1 MKTEAEKVIGF
12 IEGFLSLGHSFL
24 GQPFELLPF
33 QKQLIEDMYLEDESG
48 KRLRRTYVAGLPRKS
63 GKSQLGAALALY
75 HLIGDRHDSAP
86 QVISAAGDRAQARL
100 VFDEARR
107 MVQMS
112 PELSEICT
120 VYKNEIR
127 CDLNSGVYKAVS
139 ADAGLQQG
147 LNPSFV
153 VFDELHVFK
162 NADLFDALT
171 LGSAARRSPLT
182 LVIST
187 AGFDLESPLGVLY
200 EQGRKTDGHLMNGV
214 EQRGERTNPAFGMCW
229 WGPTREDMAVAG
241 WRHDDPEQWERFNP
255 AWSIMPNPVEEFTQA
270 CVQTHESAFIRYRL
284 NGWTSAAE
292 AFLPAGAWE
301 ALETDRR
308 LEDHEEVVLGFDGA
322 WKGDSTALVAVAV
335 SDFHIEV
342 LGSWEAP
349 EGDPDWRTPASDVE
363 DAIREACERFTVRE
377 LAADPWRF
385 EQSLLKLLEEGVP
398 VVEFPTNSR
407 ARMNPATVGFY
418 QAVMDGEVSHNGD
431 LTLKRHL
438 DNCIL
443 KESPQGAVITKEY
456 RSSRRFIDL
465 AVAVVIG
472 VARARSWRDEEI
484 VIHDDAP
491 ILAL

>member
-1 MKTEAEKVIGF
+1 MTTEAERVKQF
-12 IEGFLSLGHSFL
+12 ITGFLSLGHSFL

-33 QKQLIEDMYLEDESG
+33 QEQLIDDMYEEVDG
-48 KRLRRTYVAGLPRKS
+48 KRAKRTYVVGLPRKS

-75 HLIGDRHDSAP
+75 HLIGDRYDSAP

-127 CDLNSGVYKAVS
+127 CDLNKGVYRAVS

-187 AGFDLESPLGVLY
+187 AGYDLESPLGVLY

-214 EQRGERTNPAFGMCW
+214 EQRGERVNPAFGMCW
-229 WGPTREDMAVAG
+229 WGPTREDMAVEG
-241 WRHDDPEQWERFNP
+241 WRHDDPVQWERFNP
-255 AWSIMPNPVEEFTQA
+255 AWEIMPNPVDEFTQA

-301 ALETDRR
+301 ACETERR

-349 EGDPDWRTPASDVE
+349 EGDPEWRTPAADVE

-385 EQSLLKLLEEGVP
+385 EQSLLKLFEEGIP

-407 ARMNPATVGFY
+407 QRMNPATVGFY
-418 QAVMDGEVSHNGD
+418 QAVMDGEISHNGD
-431 LTLKRHL
+431 LVLKRHL

-465 AVAVVIG
+465 AVAAVIG

-484 VIHDDAP
+484 IIHDEAP

>member
-1 MKTEAEKVIGF
+1 
-12 IEGFLSLGHSFL
+12 
-24 GQPFELLPF
+24 
-33 QKQLIEDMYLEDESG
+33 
-48 KRLRRTYVAGLPRKS
+48 
-63 GKSQLGAALALY
+63 
-75 HLIGDRHDSAP
+75 
-86 QVISAAGDRAQARL
+86 
-100 VFDEARR
+100 
-107 MVQMS
+107 
-112 PELSEICT
+112 
-120 VYKNEIR
+120 
-127 CDLNSGVYKAVS
+127 
-139 ADAGLQQG
+139 
-147 LNPSFV
+147 
-153 VFDELHVFK
+153 
-162 NADLFDALT
+162 
-171 LGSAARRSPLT
+171 
-182 LVIST
+182 
-187 AGFDLESPLGVLY
+187 
-200 EQGRKTDGHLMNGV
+200 
-214 EQRGERTNPAFGMCW
+214 
-229 WGPTREDMAVAG
+229 
-241 WRHDDPEQWERFNP
+241 
-255 AWSIMPNPVEEFTQA
+255 
-270 CVQTHESAFIRYRL
+270 
-284 NGWTSAAE
+284 
-292 AFLPAGAWE
+292 
-301 ALETDRR
+301 
-308 LEDHEEVVLGFDGA
+308 
-322 WKGDSTALVAVAV
+322 LVAVAV

>member
-33 QKQLIEDMYLEDESG
+33 QKQLIEDMYLEDEDG

-187 AGFDLESPLGVLY
+187 AGYDLESPLGVLY
-200 EQGRKTDGHLMNGV
+200 EQGRKTDGHLMNGEV
-214 EQRGERTNPAFGMCW
+214 RRGERVNPAFGMCW
-229 WGPTREDMAVAG
+229 WGPTREDMAVEG
-241 WRHDDPEQWERFNP
+241 WRHDDPVQWERFNP
-255 AWSIMPNPVEEFTQA
+255 AWDIMPNPVAEFTQA

-292 AFLPAGAWE
+292 AFLPAGSWE

-385 EQSLLKLLEEGVP
+385 EQSLLKLLEEGIP

-431 LTLKRHL
+431 LVLKRHL

-465 AVAVVIG
+465 AVAAVIG
-472 VARARSWRDEEI
+472 VARARSWREEEI